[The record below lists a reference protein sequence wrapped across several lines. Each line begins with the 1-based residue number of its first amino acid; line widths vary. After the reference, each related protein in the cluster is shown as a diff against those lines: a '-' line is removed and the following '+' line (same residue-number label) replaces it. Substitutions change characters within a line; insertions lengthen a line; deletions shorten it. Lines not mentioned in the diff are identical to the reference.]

1 MPRLCRC
8 KWKVQSSSSNN
19 KKLNQAGRESNN
31 LSHYWP
37 EFEALT
43 HMYLYVR
50 HWWSNSARLL
60 KTWVFSFLVI
70 KLISDT
76 YYLLT
81 CPLSKQLH
89 EATSTKENSCKNA
102 THQVPFCTIDS
113 YSTSEGIEYSETECN
128 PPGPQGGPPKADG
141 GAPWSV
147 SKDKIRNTPPQKRC
161 PTCPARLNQYMHPTE
176 SGQPWNQDTSQE
188 THHHSSDNLSILT
201 WDSSTGS
208 DKAFQHCAY
217 YHLRDGFLAKMGW

>member
-1 MPRLCRC
+1 
-8 KWKVQSSSSNN
+8 
-19 KKLNQAGRESNN
+19 
-31 LSHYWP
+31 
-37 EFEALT
+37 
-43 HMYLYVR
+43 MYLHVR

-60 KTWVFSFLVI
+60 KTWVFSLLVI

-89 EATSTKENSCKNA
+89 EATSTEENSCKNA